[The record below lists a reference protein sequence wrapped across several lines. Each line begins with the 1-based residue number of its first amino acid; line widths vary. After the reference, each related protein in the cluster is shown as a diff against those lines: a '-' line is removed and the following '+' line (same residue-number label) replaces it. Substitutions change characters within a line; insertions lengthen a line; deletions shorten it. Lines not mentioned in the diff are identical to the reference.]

1 MALHASNGILFNH
14 EGPTRGETFVTR
26 KITVRSPRLNSDCRR
41 RCFSGIL
48 TPSATGGMR
57 EIMSKA
63 CGEFCSTLNPMI
75 MFSRPARCIRCA
87 NSSRRHLHR
96 SEYALDGQGRVLTK
110 PGLMRN
116 QAEFLV
122 KIDPRYF
129 RPTEVDLLIG
139 DASKARAKLGW
150 QHRVSFDEL
159 VAEMVAAD
167 LKERCRREIT
177 CPHRRRLSRPVNSHS
192 FDLAGKR
199 VFVAGHT
206 GMAGS
211 AIVRRLRQE
220 PCTVLVADRS
230 ELDLTRQD
238 QTERYLSATRP
249 DVVIMA
255 AGRVGGILANDR
267 YPANFLADNLA
278 MALNCIHVSHLVG
291 VQKLLFLGSSCI
303 YPKFAKQPMSEDQ
316 LLTGE
321 LEPTNEWY
329 AIAKIAG
336 IKLCEA
342 YRRQYGR
349 DFISVM
355 PTNLYGPGDNYH
367 PEHSHVVAAL
377 IRRFHEAKIENAST
391 VVVWG
396 TGTPRREFLYVDDFA
411 DACVFVLKNYSGS
424 QFINIGCGEDMTIA
438 EFARTV
444 AEVVGF
450 RGEIVYDTSKPDGT
464 PRNFSTFR
472 GFQLWAGRPRFP
484 CGKGSESLPDFLTYV
499 VRER

>member
-1 MALHASNGILFNH
+1 MNL
-14 EGPTRGETFVTR
+14 
-26 KITVRSPRLNSDCRR
+26 SPKWWPP
-41 RCFSGIL
+41 I
-48 TPSATGGMR
+48 
-57 EIMSKA
+57 SKP
-63 CGEFCSTLNPMI
+63 LQ
-75 MFSRPARCIRCA
+75 AR
-87 NSSRRHLHR
+87 
-96 SEYALDGQGRVLTK
+96 
-110 PGLMRN
+110 
-116 QAEFLV
+116 
-122 KIDPRYF
+122 
-129 RPTEVDLLIG
+129 
-139 DASKARAKLGW
+139 
-150 QHRVSFDEL
+150 HRVSSLPQINARDTS
-159 VAEMVAAD
+159 ASA
-167 LKERCRREIT
+167 
-177 CPHRRRLSRPVNSHS
+177 

-220 PCTVLVADRS
+220 PCTVLVADHR
-230 ELDLTRQD
+230 ELDFTRQD
-238 QTERYLSATRP
+238 QTERHLSATRP

-255 AGRVGGILANDR
+255 AGRVGGILANDK
-267 YPANFLADNLA
+267 YPANFLAENLA
-278 MALNCIHVSHLVG
+278 MALNCIHVSHLAG
-291 VQKLLFLGSSCI
+291 VRKLLFLGSSCI

-336 IKLCEA
+336 IKLCQA
-342 YRRQYGR
+342 YRRQYGS

-377 IRRFHEAKIENAST
+377 IRRFHQAKVTNAPT

-396 TGTPRREFLYVDDFA
+396 TGAPRREFLYVDDFA

-424 QFINIGCGEDMTIA
+424 QFVNIGYGKDQTIA

-450 RGEIVYDTSKPDGT
+450 RGEIVYDTSKPDGM
-464 PRNFSTFR
+464 PRKLLDVSR
-472 GFQLWAGRPRFP
+472 LSAMGWKA
-484 CGKGSESLPDFLTYV
+484 KVSLREGLKKAYAVFLTTD

>member
-1 MALHASNGILFNH
+1 LQAKHLVSSLPQTNAPPAS
-14 EGPTRGETFVTR
+14 
-26 KITVRSPRLNSDCRR
+26 
-41 RCFSGIL
+41 
-48 TPSATGGMR
+48 A
-57 EIMSKA
+57 
-63 CGEFCSTLNPMI
+63 
-75 MFSRPARCIRCA
+75 
-87 NSSRRHLHR
+87 
-96 SEYALDGQGRVLTK
+96 
-110 PGLMRN
+110 
-116 QAEFLV
+116 
-122 KIDPRYF
+122 
-129 RPTEVDLLIG
+129 
-139 DASKARAKLGW
+139 
-150 QHRVSFDEL
+150 
-159 VAEMVAAD
+159 
-167 LKERCRREIT
+167 
-177 CPHRRRLSRPVNSHS
+177 

-211 AIVRRLRQE
+211 SIVRRLRQE
-220 PCTVLVADRS
+220 PCTVLVAERA

-238 QTERYLSATRP
+238 QAERYLSAARP

-255 AGRVGGILANDR
+255 AGRVGGILANDQ

-291 VQKLLFLGSSCI
+291 VQKLVFLGSSCI
-303 YPKFAKQPMSEDQ
+303 YPRLAKQPMSEDQ

-329 AIAKIAG
+329 AVAKIAG

-342 YRRQYGR
+342 YRRQYGS

-377 IRRFHEAKIENAST
+377 IRRFHEAKITNAST

-411 DACVFVLKNYSGS
+411 DACVFVLKNYSSS
-424 QFINIGCGEDMTIA
+424 QFINIGFGEDLTIA
-438 EFARTV
+438 EFAQTV

-450 RGEIVYDTSKPDGT
+450 QGKIVYDTSKPDGM
-464 PRNFSTFR
+464 PRKRLDVSR
-472 GFQLWAGRPRFP
+472 LSAMGWSAKVLLREGL
-484 CGKGSESLPDFLTYV
+484 GKSYAAFLTDA

>member
-1 MALHASNGILFNH
+1 MSSLPQINARDTSAS
-14 EGPTRGETFVTR
+14 
-26 KITVRSPRLNSDCRR
+26 
-41 RCFSGIL
+41 
-48 TPSATGGMR
+48 A
-57 EIMSKA
+57 
-63 CGEFCSTLNPMI
+63 
-75 MFSRPARCIRCA
+75 
-87 NSSRRHLHR
+87 
-96 SEYALDGQGRVLTK
+96 
-110 PGLMRN
+110 
-116 QAEFLV
+116 
-122 KIDPRYF
+122 
-129 RPTEVDLLIG
+129 
-139 DASKARAKLGW
+139 
-150 QHRVSFDEL
+150 
-159 VAEMVAAD
+159 
-167 LKERCRREIT
+167 
-177 CPHRRRLSRPVNSHS
+177 

-220 PCTVLVADRS
+220 PCTVLVADHR
-230 ELDLTRQD
+230 ELDFTRQD
-238 QTERYLSATRP
+238 ETERHLSATRP

-267 YPANFLADNLA
+267 YPANFLAENLA

-291 VQKLLFLGSSCI
+291 VRKLLFLGSSCI

-336 IKLCEA
+336 IKLCQA
-342 YRRQYGR
+342 YRRQYGS

-377 IRRFHEAKIENAST
+377 IRRFHQAKVTNAPT

-396 TGTPRREFLYVDDFA
+396 TGAPRREFLYVDDFA

-424 QFINIGCGEDMTIA
+424 QFVNIGYGKDQTIA

-464 PRNFSTFR
+464 PRKLLDVSRLSAMGWKAKVFLR
-472 GFQLWAGRPRFP
+472 EGLA
-484 CGKGSESLPDFLTYV
+484 KAYADFLTSAL
-499 VRER
+499 RER

>member
-1 MALHASNGILFNH
+1 MSSLPQINARDTSAS
-14 EGPTRGETFVTR
+14 
-26 KITVRSPRLNSDCRR
+26 
-41 RCFSGIL
+41 
-48 TPSATGGMR
+48 A
-57 EIMSKA
+57 
-63 CGEFCSTLNPMI
+63 
-75 MFSRPARCIRCA
+75 
-87 NSSRRHLHR
+87 
-96 SEYALDGQGRVLTK
+96 
-110 PGLMRN
+110 
-116 QAEFLV
+116 
-122 KIDPRYF
+122 
-129 RPTEVDLLIG
+129 
-139 DASKARAKLGW
+139 
-150 QHRVSFDEL
+150 
-159 VAEMVAAD
+159 
-167 LKERCRREIT
+167 
-177 CPHRRRLSRPVNSHS
+177 

-220 PCTVLVADRS
+220 PCTVLVADHR
-230 ELDLTRQD
+230 ELDFTRQD
-238 QTERYLSATRP
+238 QTERHLSATRP

-267 YPANFLADNLA
+267 YPANFLAENLA

-291 VQKLLFLGSSCI
+291 VRKLLFLGSSCI

-336 IKLCEA
+336 IKLCQA
-342 YRRQYGR
+342 YRRQYGS

-377 IRRFHEAKIENAST
+377 IRRFHQAKVTNAPT

-396 TGTPRREFLYVDDFA
+396 TGAPRREFLYVDDFA

-424 QFINIGCGEDMTIA
+424 QFVNIGYGKDQTIA

-464 PRNFSTFR
+464 PRKLLDVSR
-472 GFQLWAGRPRFP
+472 LSAMGWKA
-484 CGKGSESLPDFLTYV
+484 KVSLQEGLAKAYADFLTSAL
-499 VRER
+499 RER